1 MNSHKGATAGFF
13 LTLLTATLTYI
24 QQDLPAQAQDINPQ
38 LTEATA
44 FFNRLA
50 HESNNPLIA
59 GLARESLVKLRNDA
73 PKRQVVVP
81 LMEQPDT
88 SLVVPTLINGKV
100 MATFLVDTGAS
111 YTVITPRMAEKLGIV
126 ITRETPRVSLL
137 TANGPLKA
145 PLVTLKNI
153 SIGQVVVPEVSAVV
167 QELGNGDDLLLS
179 GLLGMNFFKD
189 MDITLKEDQLIL
201 GIRQPRQTSMR

>member
-1 MNSHKGATAGFF
+1 MNNHKGATAGFF

-24 QQDLPAQAQDINPQ
+24 QQDIPAEAQDINPQ
-38 LTEATA
+38 LNEATV

-50 HESNNPLIA
+50 QESTNPLIVS
-59 GLARESLVKLRNDA
+59 LARESLSKLHNDG
-73 PKRQVVVP
+73 PVHQVVVP

-100 MATFLVDTGAS
+100 MATFLVDTGSS
-111 YTVITPRMAEKLGIV
+111 YTVITPGMASKLGIV
-126 ITRETPRVSLL
+126 ITGETPRVSLL
-137 TANGPLKA
+137 TANGPITA

-153 SIGQVVVPEVSAVV
+153 SIGQVNVPEVSVVV
-167 QELGNGDDLLLS
+167 QELGDGDDILLS
-179 GLLGMNFFKD
+179 GLLGMNFFQG

-201 GIRQPRQTSMR
+201 GIRDANRTSMK